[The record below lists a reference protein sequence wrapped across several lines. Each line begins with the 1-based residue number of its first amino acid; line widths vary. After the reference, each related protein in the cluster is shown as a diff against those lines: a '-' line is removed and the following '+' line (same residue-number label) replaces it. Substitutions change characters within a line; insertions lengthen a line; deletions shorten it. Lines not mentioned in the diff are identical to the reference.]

1 MFNSLRE
8 EDMQLFFRDWMKYK
22 KQTEYLA
29 YDVTSISSYSENI
42 RKLEKCSAR
51 SCPGLSGLIC

>member
-1 MFNSLRE
+1 
-8 EDMQLFFRDWMKYK
+8 MQLFFRDWMKHK

-42 RKLEKCSAR
+42 RKLEKCSVR
-51 SCPGLSGLIC
+51 SCPRLSGLIC